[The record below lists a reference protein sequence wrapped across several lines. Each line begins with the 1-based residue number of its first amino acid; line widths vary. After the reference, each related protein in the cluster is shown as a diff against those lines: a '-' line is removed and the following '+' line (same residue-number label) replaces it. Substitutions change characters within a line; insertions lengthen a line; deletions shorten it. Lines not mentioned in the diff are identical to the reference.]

1 MIKNINEI
9 KMCLW
14 IRFLNLNDTILKLN
28 LQQSTFIEETKIFD
42 HAVNV
47 KCFMFTDKR
56 YPERKKR
63 GVNEATI
70 HQKWAC
76 S

>member
-1 MIKNINEI
+1 
-9 KMCLW
+9 MCLW
-14 IRFLNLNDTILKLN
+14 ICFINLNDNILKLN
-28 LQQSTFIEETKIFD
+28 LKRSTLIDETNIFD
-42 HAVNV
+42 YAVNV
-47 KCFMFTDKR
+47 RCFTFTDKR

>member
-1 MIKNINEI
+1 MDTFYKPKWYNSEIN
-9 KMCLW
+9 
-14 IRFLNLNDTILKLN
+14 LKR
-28 LQQSTFIEETKIFD
+28 SAFIEETKMFD

-47 KCFMFTDKR
+47 RCFMFTDKR
-56 YPERKKR
+56 YPERKKC

>member
-1 MIKNINEI
+1 M
-9 KMCLW
+9 
-14 IRFLNLNDTILKLN
+14 
-28 LQQSTFIEETKIFD
+28 FD

-47 KCFMFTDKR
+47 RCFMFTDKR
-56 YPERKKR
+56 YPERKEC